1 MNQRDYLSAYAL
13 ARTLEN
19 YAIIGDYE
27 EGTPRYM
34 GETALLRAIEVLEA
48 VRGEGQGKAEW
59 NMRMAYAYQYLHGHE
74 AKALPYARR
83 WAELDPED

>member
-59 NMRMAYAYQYLHGHE
+59 NMRMAYALSLIHI
-74 AKALPYARR
+74 
-83 WAELDPED
+83 